1 MCKQASYSK
10 YQKRAIKF
18 LNDLLGTHTPF
29 SYERTQTN
37 HLKVLIDGVPKPIY
51 TGSTPSDC
59 KSINNFMA
67 EVKREIRLAKM
78 DDEKEL
84 DNEDQIQVNKPFVL
98 DSNDKLIDTCIKSLR
113 VRIPTMKTQEEVRVL
128 GEVDVNCVKPLRTD
142 AVKHAISIALQNRKQ
157 GGYIKPKEMKEIES
171 AILKH
176 VNFMLPTPAYYS
188 ELLQGKE
195 KYVKSEPEN
204 SNVELGS
211 HSEDAQLSETNA
223 PELLLKDTQQ
233 EQPILKTMLRGNSAP
248 LVTKIEPTKETKNS
262 AQQLAVMN
270 STDRVSLLRGLNKS
284 QALTLIDDIN
294 QALALNREQ
303 DIESVISLI
312 RDKDLPL
319 EAIISRMEAA

>member
-1 MCKQASYSK
+1 
-10 YQKRAIKF
+10 
-18 LNDLLGTHTPF
+18 
-29 SYERTQTN
+29 
-37 HLKVLIDGVPKPIY
+37 
-51 TGSTPSDC
+51 
-59 KSINNFMA
+59 
-67 EVKREIRLAKM
+67 
-78 DDEKEL
+78 
-84 DNEDQIQVNKPFVL
+84 
-98 DSNDKLIDTCIKSLR
+98 
-113 VRIPTMKTQEEVRVL
+113 MKTQEEVRVL
-128 GEVDVNCVKPLRTD
+128 GELDVSCVKPLRID
-142 AVKHAISIALQNRKQ
+142 AVKHAISIALQKRKQ
-157 GGYIKPKEMKEIES
+157 GGYIKPKEMKGIES

-195 KYVKSEPEN
+195 KYVKTEREY
-204 SNVELGS
+204 SNVEQDTYPASKEQSLIS
-211 HSEDAQLSETNA
+211 A

-233 EQPILKTMLRGNSAP
+233 EQPILKTMLHGNCVPAVS
-248 LVTKIEPTKETKNS
+248 KIEPVKETKNS